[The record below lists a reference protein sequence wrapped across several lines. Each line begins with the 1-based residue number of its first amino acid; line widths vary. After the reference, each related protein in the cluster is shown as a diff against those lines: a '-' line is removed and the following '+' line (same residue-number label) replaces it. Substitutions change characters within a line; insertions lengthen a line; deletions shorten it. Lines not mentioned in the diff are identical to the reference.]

1 MKDKNQTWF
10 WTKEHQKDEFESEMK
25 LLQGMGKQAESAGD
39 LIDEL
44 NK

>member
-10 WTKEHQKDEFESEMK
+10 WTKEHQEDEAEAEIG
-25 LLQGMGKQAESAGD
+25 LRQGMGKQAESARD